1 MNSDIAEGKWKQMK
15 GSIQAKWGEIT
26 DDDFARIKGNRDQLV
41 GIVQE
46 KYGKDKDRVRK
57 EVNDYLDTL

>member
-1 MNSDIAEGKWKQMK
+1 MNTDIAEGKWKQMK
-15 GSIQAKWGEIT
+15 GTIQAKWGEIT
-26 DDDFARIKGNRDQLV
+26 DDDFARIEGNRDRLV

-57 EVNDYLDTL
+57 EVNDYLDSL